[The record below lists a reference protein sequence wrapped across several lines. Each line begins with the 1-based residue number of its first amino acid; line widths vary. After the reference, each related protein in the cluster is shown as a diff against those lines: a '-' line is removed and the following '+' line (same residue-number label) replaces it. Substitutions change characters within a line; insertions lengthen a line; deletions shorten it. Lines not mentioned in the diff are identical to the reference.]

1 MAKQDTTLS
10 QQIYDLAI
18 GEDAARLCRDIPEAA
33 CHEQPRNFVRTTLS
47 QAMSQI
53 SDGLVNPKTVLPW
66 LLAAIGAPTFMV
78 SLLVPIR
85 EALALFPQL
94 IVGSVVRHFAVRK
107 WFWVGGAIAQG
118 LAALAMAAIVLAGF
132 GGTATGWGI
141 IVLLTLLS
149 LARGVS
155 SVASKDTLGKT
166 VSKNRRGRVSGY
178 ATLIGGIVTACVG
191 AAVALI
197 PELRERQDVI
207 LALIAAGGA
216 FWIGGGLIFAGVEE
230 VPGATE
236 GGVGLMDSLNE
247 MRGIL
252 FRDREFRHFLTARI
266 LLLSSALAAPI
277 YVSIAHEA
285 TGGSLASLG
294 LLMAATG
301 VAGAVSSSIWGSL
314 ADRSSRMAM
323 GLGSAIAGI
332 LAAVIAMLW
341 IFMHSA
347 LAHPLVLVAALFIL
361 SIAHAGIRIGR
372 KTQLVDM
379 ATSETRA
386 QYTALA
392 NTLMGF
398 ALLVYGAIL
407 GAILSFSTLAAL
419 IFLSASALAGTAL
432 SFALRNVQE

>member
-1 MAKQDTTLS
+1 MATQDTTLS
-10 QQIYDLAI
+10 RQIYEIAI

-33 CHEQPRNFVRTTLS
+33 CHEQPRNFIRTTLS

-66 LLAAIGAPTFMV
+66 LLAAIGAPAFLV

-94 IVGSVVRHFAVRK
+94 IVGSVVRHFPIRK

-118 LAALAMAAIVLAGF
+118 LAALAMAAVTLAGF
-132 GGTATGWGI
+132 GASFTGWC
-141 IVLLTLLS
+141 IVALLTLLS

-166 VSKNRRGRVSGY
+166 ISKNRRGRVSGY

-191 AAVALI
+191 AAVALV
-197 PELRERQDVI
+197 PELREQQGVI
-207 LALIAAGGA
+207 LALVAAGGL
-216 FWIGGGLIFAGVEE
+216 FWIAGGIVFAGVEE

-236 GGVGLMDSLNE
+236 GGVSFLDSLNE

-252 FRDREFRHFLTARI
+252 FRDREFRHFLIARI

-277 YVSIAHEA
+277 YVSIAHET
-285 TGGSLASLG
+285 TGGSIMSLG

-301 VAGAVSSSIWGSL
+301 IAGAISSSVWGSL
-314 ADRSSRMAM
+314 ADRSSRVAMA
-323 GLGSAIAGI
+323 LGSAIAGT
-332 LAAVIAMLW
+332 LATVIAVLL
-341 IFMHSA
+341 A
-347 LAHPLVLVAALFIL
+347 LFPSSLGHPLVLVAALFVL

-392 NTLMGF
+392 NTLMGI
-398 ALLVYGAIL
+398 ALLAYGAIL
-407 GAILSFSTLAAL
+407 GAILSASTLAAL
-419 IFLSASALAGTAL
+419 IFLAASALAGAAL
-432 SFALRNVQE
+432 SLALKNVQA

>member
-1 MAKQDTTLS
+1 MAKRDTTLS
-10 QQIYDLAI
+10 QQIYDLAV
-18 GEDAARLCRDIPEAA
+18 GDDAARLCRDIPEAA
-33 CHEQPRNFVRTTLS
+33 CNEQPENFVRTTFS
-47 QAMSQI
+47 HAMSQI

-66 LLAAIGAPTFMV
+66 LLAAIGAPAFMV

-94 IVGSVVRHFAVRK
+94 IVGSVVRHFPIRK
-107 WFWVGGAIAQG
+107 WFWVGGAVAQG
-118 LAALAMAAIVLAGF
+118 LAALAMPVAVLAGF
-132 GGTATGWGI
+132 GATATGWTI
-141 IVLLTLLS
+141 IALLTLLS

-155 SVASKDTLGKT
+155 SVAAKDTLGKT

-178 ATLIGGIVTACVG
+178 ATLIGGIVTASVG
-191 AAVALI
+191 AAVALV

-207 LALIAAGGA
+207 LALIAAGGLC
-216 FWIGGGLIFAGVEE
+216 WIGGGFIFAGVEE

-236 GGVGLMDSLNE
+236 GGIGLMDSLNE
-247 MRGIL
+247 MKGIL
-252 FRDREFRHFLTARI
+252 LEDREFRHFLTARI

-277 YVSIAHEA
+277 YVSIAHDA

-301 VAGAVSSSIWGSL
+301 VAGAISSSIWGTL

-323 GLGSAIAGI
+323 ALGSAIAGV
-332 LAAVIAMLW
+332 LAAVIAILW
-341 IFMHSA
+341 VFVHGA
-347 LAHPLVLVAALFIL
+347 LEHPLVLVAALFVL

-392 NTLMGF
+392 NTLMGI
-398 ALLVYGAIL
+398 ALLAYGAVL
-407 GAILSFSTLAAL
+407 GAILSASTLAAL
-419 IFLSASALAGTAL
+419 IFLSVSALTGTAM
-432 SFALRNVQE
+432 SFALRNVQA